1 MNAWEQGEYRKSLYL
16 GPQVCSEPKTVLN
29 SKSLFLKKKKLR
41 DNKR

>member
-16 GPQVCSEPKTVLN
+16 GPQVCSEPKTVL
-29 SKSLFLKKKKLR
+29 KFKVLIKKKLR